1 MRIRLRELEA
11 HGVWCRRIFPD
22 LPPIFYLC
30 IVSLTYIANRSN
42 FILAEGAGVFA
53 CDLGVLY
60 DGLPTGEFKNV
71 KFKPRLHDTNAIS
84 FSSLS

>member
-1 MRIRLRELEA
+1 MRIRLKELEA
-11 HGVWCRRIFPD
+11 HEVWCRRIFPG

-30 IVSLTYIANRSN
+30 IVSLTYIENRSN
-42 FILAEGAGVFA
+42 FILAEGADVFA
-53 CDLGVLY
+53 CDLDVLY
-60 DGLPTGEFKNV
+60 DGLPTGEPKNV